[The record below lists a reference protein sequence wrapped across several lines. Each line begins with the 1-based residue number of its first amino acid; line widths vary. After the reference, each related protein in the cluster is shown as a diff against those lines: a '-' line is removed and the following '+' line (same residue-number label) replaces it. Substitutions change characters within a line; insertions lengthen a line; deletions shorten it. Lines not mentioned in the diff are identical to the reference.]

1 MRTLILALFFLPFSV
16 AAQKQDIYIRLTDA
30 SGKQING
37 DAMTK
42 GFERW
47 IQGFTT
53 SSGGKNNTQLS
64 FTMNITGASADLKR
78 ALATG
83 EFLMNGQMNVM
94 QMMNGSYT
102 PQPVYF
108 IKMEKIR
115 VLSCAEAMGCTGVM
129 TTTVSLQATRIGWTY
144 YQTGKTGSLT
154 VSNKYG
160 YDAETGGA
168 WTNF

>member
-1 MRTLILALFFLPFSV
+1 MRTIIFLLFLVPAF
-16 AAQKQDIYIRLTDA
+16 ATAQKQDVYIKLTDA
-30 SGKQING
+30 GGKQING

-47 IQGFTT
+47 MQGLST
-53 SSGGKNNTQLS
+53 SSGGKNNTQFS

-83 EFLMNGQMNVM
+83 EFLMNGQVNVM
-94 QMMNGSYT
+94 QTVNGSYT

-115 VLSCAEAMGCTGVM
+115 VLSCAEVMGCNGTM

-144 YQTGKTGSLT
+144 YQTGKTGSPT

-160 YDAETGGA
+160 FDAETGGS

>member
-1 MRTLILALFFLPFSV
+1 MRTIILLLFLIPVFAS
-16 AAQKQDIYIRLTDA
+16 AQKQDVFIRLTDA
-30 SGKQING
+30 GGKQING
-37 DAMTK
+37 DAVVK

-47 IQGFTT
+47 MQGLSTN
-53 SSGGKNNTQLS
+53 SGGKNNTQFS

-78 ALATG
+78 ALANGEILLTG
-83 EFLMNGQMNVM
+83 QVNVM
-94 QMMNGSYT
+94 QMGMT
-102 PQPVYF
+102 PQPLYT

-115 VLSCAEAMGCTGVM
+115 VLSCAEAMGCNGTM

-144 YQTGKTGSLT
+144 YQTGKTGAPT

-160 YDAETGGA
+160 YDSETGGS